1 MTRAQ
6 AARASEPC
14 IATQV
19 PSLQSPWQL
28 DSETPPP
35 AQLNGHGLVTV
46 RTAGAAASPGCPAGP
61 GPAHR
66 AGSMTRAAREPHS
79 ATLALLIT
87 HNPCRLYYH
96 GTSSSTCGNR
106 IHQRHPSD
114 GPSLACQLVINK
126 KNPGDSEAMV
136 RVYRNSNGP
145 GHLPRRTAVSG
156 TMAEGSCAAGFH
168 VTVNFRLG
176 VDLS

>member
-1 MTRAQ
+1 MVLVAALAATESINGTR
-6 AARASEPC
+6 
-14 IATQV
+14 
-19 PSLQSPWQL
+19 
-28 DSETPPP
+28 
-35 AQLNGHGLVTV
+35 
-46 RTAGAAASPGCPAGP
+46 
-61 GPAHR
+61 
-66 AGSMTRAAREPHS
+66 
-79 ATLALLIT
+79 
-87 HNPCRLYYH
+87 
-96 GTSSSTCGNR
+96 
-106 IHQRHPSD
+106 
-114 GPSLACQLVINK
+114 PSLACQLIIK